1 MKVSELIE
9 SWEREGAGAPADEVY
24 RICLPVEDTARIE
37 ALAEIYPRLSR
48 EQLIAG
54 LLGAALD
61 QVVAGFP
68 YVQGE
73 QVIATDEE
81 GDPIFEDV
89 GHTPRYL
96 ALVHK
101 HVERLRQEQ
110 R

>member
-9 SWEREGAGAPADEVY
+9 SWEREGAGGLTEESY
-24 RICLPVEDTARIE
+24 SICLPVEDAARVE
-37 ALAEIYPRLSR
+37 ALAEIYPRRSR

-54 LLGAALD
+54 LLAAALD

-73 QVIATDEE
+73 RVIATDEE
-81 GDPIFEDV
+81 GDPVFEDV

-96 ALVHK
+96 DLVHK
-101 HVERLRQEQ
+101 HVERLREKQS
-110 R
+110 